1 MPSSST
7 DIHSRLIYNYEKV
20 VLNAL
25 RMRLPDEGNHK
36 ADLRILITGQIVCIL
51 WKVLLQ

>member
-25 RMRLPDEGNHK
+25 RMRLPDKGNHE
-36 ADLRILITGQIVCIL
+36 ADLGILSTGQIAGIL
-51 WKVLLQ
+51 WKILLQ